1 MKKDKKIGIL
11 KVEMYSN
18 GKLSDTI
25 ITGSD
30 VKFIIHY
37 NTNRDYFEPEIGIH
51 FKDLENTNYFCIN
64 NKHVGIDLKIK
75 KGSGKAVIEI
85 KDFPLYANA
94 DYYVNLYF
102 GDMGSNY
109 EVLENALKVK
119 ILGEDY
125 YGSGRSLLYSENKL
139 VIKEI
144 NFKTI

>member
-1 MKKDKKIGIL
+1 M
-11 KVEMYSN
+11 
-18 GKLSDTI
+18 
-25 ITGSD
+25 
-30 VKFIIHY
+30 
-37 NTNRDYFEPEIGIH
+37 
-51 FKDLENTNYFCIN
+51 
-64 NKHVGIDLKIK
+64 GIDLKIK
-75 KGSGKAVIEI
+75 KGFGKAVIEI
-85 KDFPLYANA
+85 KDFPIYANA

-144 NFKTI
+144 NFKTF